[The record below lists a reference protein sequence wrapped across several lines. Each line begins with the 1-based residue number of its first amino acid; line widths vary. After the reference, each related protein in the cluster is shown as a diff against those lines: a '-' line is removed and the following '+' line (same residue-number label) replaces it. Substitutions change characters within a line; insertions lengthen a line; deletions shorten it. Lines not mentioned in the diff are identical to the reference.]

1 MKKIGIQKMNL
12 IVHRWRAHAGIVS
25 LYNFIVLYGTFH
37 GYSTFYRN
45 LATCSYCIV
54 SKNPG
59 HNQDVLV
66 PLFVRSFVR
75 EIVVVNQ
82 ISNCSAI
89 SWREQVPFD
98 EMKQL
103 FAGRHVNPLGHI
115 IQILS
120 QQPLLLRLNGEA
132 TNTNGIV
139 VGLTWPGKSSYIA
152 ILVRN
157 QHFFFNFFKNMS
169 RLCIN

>member
-1 MKKIGIQKMNL
+1 MYL

-37 GYSTFYRN
+37 SYSTFYRN

-66 PLFVRSFVR
+66 SSFVR

-103 FAGRHVNPLGHI
+103 SAGRHVNPLGHI

-120 QQPLLLRLNGEA
+120 QQSLLSRLNA
-132 TNTNGIV
+132 
-139 VGLTWPGKSSYIA
+139 LC
-152 ILVRN
+152 LVEK
-157 QHFFFNFFKNMS
+157 QQIPM
-169 RLCIN
+169 L